1 MAPLA
6 IVLLGAVERWLDR
19 VITAGLEPWV
29 QAADLSGPARPDR
42 GEVATVEA
50 LLELRE
56 RLEPPR
62 IFLLDGPPDAV
73 DALID
78 PASRDIEPGD
88 VVLDLAP
95 SWWCDTLRRHRRLR
109 HRSLFHLDLAELAGP
124 EGRVL
129 LVGGDARGLELA
141 RPVLEALAA
150 PGRVVHAGGPAA
162 AHWAAE
168 VAAGLATARVQAESE
183 ARALLEAF
191 PDGLAAE
198 PVAAALGLGTAA
210 PDARALWLPD
220 DALRLQAPA
229 PLLAQAAMLE
239 LGCALDEERERP
251 PPPRLGPFALPEEIL

>member
-1 MAPLA
+1 VGPLA
-6 IVLLGAVERWLDR
+6 IVLLGAVERWLER
-19 VITAGLEPWV
+19 VIAAGLQPWV
-29 QAADLSGPARPDR
+29 RAADLSDAARADH
-42 GEVATVEA
+42 GAVVTVDA
-50 LLELRE
+50 LVELRQ

-62 IFLLDGPPDAV
+62 IFLLDGPADAV
-73 DALID
+73 DAVID
-78 PASRDIEPGD
+78 PASREIEPGD

-109 HRSLFHLDLAELAGP
+109 HRSLYHLDLAELAGP
-124 EGRVL
+124 EGRIL
-129 LVGGDARGLELA
+129 LVGGDARGFELA

-168 VAAGLATARVQAESE
+168 VAAGLATARAQAESE

-191 PDGLAAE
+191 PNALATG
-198 PVAAALGLGTAA
+198 PVAAALGLGTAMA
-210 PDARALWLPD
+210 DPRALWLPD
-220 DALRLQAPA
+220 DALRLQAPT